1 MLAEARQ
8 FVNWVRRTNPASH
21 TWKDYCSDL
30 KFFAAAVGDRPL
42 KQITFHEVDAF
53 VIQQCEKG
61 FKPKTVNRR
70 LTTIAAMYEYFSP
83 EDESLVCPVYYGRH
97 HRREPKRLPRPVPID
112 DLRRFFAAIPVFPD
126 NIEAVRDRAMF
137 SLMLRDGLR
146 IGEVA
151 ALRLN
156 DLYLKEETPR
166 LVVNGKGSKQRP
178 AYLASQALRALKDYL
193 AVRPRSKDDHVFLSY
208 QLKGLTTHAIHMRLD
223 HYRKLAGVNFTCH
236 QLRHSF
242 ATDLNEADTPIT
254 SIQALMGHQ
263 WIETTMLYVQAND
276 KKVQS
281 DFLAA
286 SQKLAGWLE

>member
-8 FVNWVRRTNPASH
+8 FVNHVRRTNPGSH
-21 TWKDYCSDL
+21 TWKDYASDL
-30 KFFAAAVGDRPL
+30 KFFSEAVGDRPL
-42 KQITFHEVDAF
+42 KQITFQDVDAF
-53 VIQQCEKG
+53 VVGQCERG

-70 LTTIAAMYEYFSP
+70 LTTIAALYEYFSP

-97 HRREPKRLPRPVPID
+97 HRRESKRLPRPVPIEV
-112 DLRRFFAAIPVFPD
+112 LRQFFAIVD
-126 NIEAVRDRAMF
+126 DVRDRAMF

-156 DLYLKEETPR
+156 DLLLKEETPR
-166 LVVNGKGSKQRP
+166 MIINGKGSKQRP

-193 AVRPRSKDDHVFLSY
+193 AVRPRSKDDHVFLTY
-208 QLKGLTTHAIHMRLD
+208 QLKGLSTHAIQMRLE

-242 ATDLNEADTPIT
+242 ATDLNEVDTPIT
-254 SIQALMGHQ
+254 SIQTLMGHQ
-263 WIETTMLYVQAND
+263 WIETTMQYIQAND

-286 SQKLAGWLE
+286 SLKLEGWMA

>member
-8 FVNWVRRTNPASH
+8 FVNWVRRTNPNSH
-21 TWKDYCSDL
+21 TWKDYASDL
-30 KFFAAAVGDRPL
+30 KFFAAIVGDHPL
-42 KQITFHEVDAF
+42 GEITYRDVDAF
-53 VIQQCEKG
+53 VAWQCEKG

-70 LTTIAAMYEYFSP
+70 LTTIAALYEYFSA

-97 HRREPKRLPRPVPID
+97 HLREPKRLPRPVPIEV
-112 DLRRFFAAIPVFPD
+112 LRRFFAAID
-126 NIEAVRDRAMF
+126 DVRDRAMF
-137 SLMLRDGLR
+137 SLMLREGLR

-156 DLYLKEETPR
+156 DLLLKEETPR
-166 LVVNGKGSKQRP
+166 LVVNGKNSKQRP
-178 AYLASQALRALKDYL
+178 AYLANQALSALKDYL
-193 AVRPRSKDDHVFLSY
+193 AVRPRSKDDHVFLTY
-208 QLKGLTTHAIHMRLD
+208 QLKGLSTHAIQMRLE
-223 HYRKLAGVNFTCH
+223 HYRRLAGVNFTCH

-242 ATDLNEADTPIT
+242 ATDLNEVDVPVT
-254 SIQALMGHQ
+254 SIQALLGHQ

-286 SQKLAGWLE
+286 SLKLEGWLA

>member
-8 FVNWVRRTNPASH
+8 FVNWVRRTNPGSH
-21 TWKDYCSDL
+21 TWKDYASDL
-30 KFFAAAVGDRPL
+30 KFFAAEVGDRPL
-42 KQITFHEVDAF
+42 KQITFRDVDAF
-53 VIQQCEKG
+53 VAGQCEKG

-70 LTTIAAMYEYFSP
+70 LTTIAALYEYFSA

-97 HRREPKRLPRPVPID
+97 HRREPKRLPRPVPIEV
-112 DLRRFFAAIPVFPD
+112 LRQFFAVVD
-126 NIEAVRDRAMF
+126 DVRDRAMF

-156 DLYLKEETPR
+156 DLLLKEETPR
-166 LVVNGKGSKQRP
+166 MIVNGKGSKQRP

-193 AVRPRSKDDHVFLSY
+193 AVRPRSKDDHVFLTY
-208 QLKGLTTHAIHMRLD
+208 QLKGLSTHAIQMRLE

-242 ATDLNEADTPIT
+242 ATDLNEVDTPIT

-263 WIETTMLYVQAND
+263 WIETTMQYIQASD

-286 SQKLAGWLE
+286 SLKLEGWMA